1 MGNLGPAEWGLLIAF
16 LLSLGGAAGFLAGL
30 LGIGGG
36 LVLVPGL
43 YFGLK
48 ALGFESAALMHVAV
62 GTSLAVIIPT
72 GMSSA
77 RAHWKRGVVRLDLV
91 RKLGGGVLLGV
102 AGGTLVASRIDEHG
116 MTLFFALAL
125 AALAVLMLL
134 NPARFS
140 PLQDVPRQPWI
151 GLSGV
156 GIGIFSSLMGI
167 GGATIS
173 VPWMSMCRVPMHT
186 AVGTA
191 SALGLVIAVPAAAGF
206 ILIGW
211 GQEGLPPFSLGY
223 INFLAWPLIIPAS
236 VLAAPWGARLAHSV
250 SVERLRRFF
259 AAFLVVIAG
268 KMIWSACWH
277 G

>member
-1 MGNLGPAEWGLLIAF
+1 MDVLTPAGWGLLIAF
-16 LLSLGGAAGFLAGL
+16 LLSLGALAGFLAGL

-48 ALGFESAALMHVAV
+48 AMGFDSGALMHVAV

-72 GMSSA
+72 GLSSA
-77 RAHWKRGVVRLDLV
+77 RAHWKRSAVRLDLV
-91 RKLGGGVLLGV
+91 KQIAPGILLGV
-102 AGGTLVASRIDEHG
+102 AGGTFIAHHIEEQG
-116 MTLFFALAL
+116 MTMFFACALSAL
-125 AALAVLMLL
+125 AILMLV

-140 PLQDVPRQPWI
+140 PLQSTPRQPWM

-156 GIGIFSSLMGI
+156 VIGVFSSLMGI

-173 VPWMSMCRVPMHT
+173 VPWMAMCRVPMHT

-191 SALGLVIAVPAAAGF
+191 SALGLVIAIPAAIGF
-206 ILIGW
+206 IIIGW
-211 GQEGLPPFSLGY
+211 NADGLPPYSLGY

-236 VLAAPWGARLAHSV
+236 VLAAPWGAKLAHAV
-250 SVERLRRFF
+250 SVDRLRKFF
-259 AAFLVVIAG
+259 AYFLVLVAG
-268 KMIWSACWH
+268 KMLWEALH

>member
-1 MGNLGPAEWGLLIAF
+1 MDVLSAAEWGMLAAF
-16 LLSLGGAAGFLAGL
+16 LLALGGVAGFLAGL

-36 LVLVPGL
+36 VVLVPGL

-48 ALGFESAALMHVAV
+48 YMGFESGALMHVAV

-72 GMSSA
+72 GLSSA
-77 RAHWKRGVVRLDLV
+77 RAHWKRGAVRLDLV
-91 RKLGGGVLLGV
+91 RQIGPGILLGV
-102 AGGTLVASRIDEHG
+102 AAGTVIAGYTPEAG
-116 MTLFFALAL
+116 MTFFFAFAL
-125 AALAVLMLL
+125 SALAVVMVV

-140 PLQDVPRQPWI
+140 PFADMPRRLWM
-151 GLSGV
+151 GVSGV
-156 GIGIFSSLMGI
+156 VIGVFSSLMGI

-173 VPWMSMCRVPMHT
+173 VPWMALCRVPMHT

-191 SALGLVIAVPAAAGF
+191 SALGLVIAIPAALGF

-211 GQEGLPPFSLGY
+211 SVPGLPPFSLGY

-250 SVERLRRFF
+250 SVERLRIFF
-259 AAFLVVIAG
+259 AFFLVVIALRMLWG
-268 KMIWSACWH
+268 ALS
-277 G
+277 

>member
-1 MGNLGPAEWGLLIAF
+1 MDSLSPVEWALLVTF
-16 LLSLGGAAGFLAGL
+16 LLSLGATAGFLAGL

-43 YFGLK
+43 YFGLQ
-48 ALGFESAALMHVAV
+48 ALGFESDTLMHVAV

-72 GMSSA
+72 GLSSA
-77 RAHWKRGVVRLDLV
+77 RAHWKRGAVRLDLV
-91 RKLGGGVLLGV
+91 RKLGVGVLLGV
-102 AGGTLVASRIDEHG
+102 AGGTFMASRIDEQG

-125 AALAVLMLL
+125 AALAVLMLV

-151 GLSGV
+151 GLSGAV
-156 GIGIFSSLMGI
+156 IGVFSSLMGI

-191 SALGLVIAVPAAAGF
+191 SALGLVIAVPAAIGF
-206 ILIGW
+206 IVIGW
-211 GQEGLPPFSLGY
+211 GQAGLPPFSLGY

-236 VLAAPWGARLAHSV
+236 VLTAPWGACMAHSV
-250 SVERLRRFF
+250 SVERLRKFF

-268 KMIWSACWH
+268 KMLWSAWH

>member
-1 MGNLGPAEWGLLIAF
+1 MDILSPTEWGILIAF
-16 LLSLGGAAGFLAGL
+16 LLSLGMFAGFLAGL

-48 ALGFESAALMHVAV
+48 AMGFESGALMHVAV

-72 GMSSA
+72 GLSSV
-77 RAHWKRGVVRLDLV
+77 RAHWKRDAVRLDLV
-91 RKLGGGVLLGV
+91 KQIAPGILLGV
-102 AGGTLVASRIDEHG
+102 TVGTFIAHHIAEEG
-116 MTLFFALAL
+116 MTMFFACALSAL
-125 AALAVLMLL
+125 AIVMIV

-140 PLQDVPRQPWI
+140 PLHTTPSKPWMA
-151 GLSGV
+151 LSGIV
-156 GIGIFSSLMGI
+156 IGTFSSLMGI

-173 VPWMSMCRVPMHT
+173 VPWMAICRVPMHT

-191 SALGLVIAVPAAAGF
+191 SALGLVIAVPAALGF
-206 ILIGW
+206 VIIGW
-211 GQEGLPPFSLGY
+211 DAEGLPPYSLGY

-236 VLAAPWGARLAHSV
+236 VLAAPWGAKLAHSV
-250 SVERLRRFF
+250 SVDRLRKFF
-259 AAFLVVIAG
+259 AGFLVIVAL
-268 KMIWSACWH
+268 KMLWEALH

>member
-1 MGNLGPAEWGLLIAF
+1 MDVLSAAEWGMLAAF
-16 LLSLGGAAGFLAGL
+16 LLALGGVAGFLAGL

-36 LVLVPGL
+36 VVLVPGL

-48 ALGFESAALMHVAV
+48 YMGFESGALMHVAV

-72 GMSSA
+72 GLSSA
-77 RAHWKRGVVRLDLV
+77 RAHWKRGAVRLDLV
-91 RKLGGGVLLGV
+91 RQIGPGILLGV
-102 AGGTLVASRIDEHG
+102 AAGTVIAGYMPEAG
-116 MTLFFALAL
+116 MTLFFAFAL
-125 AALAVLMLL
+125 SALAVVMVV

-140 PLQDVPRQPWI
+140 PFADMPRRLWM
-151 GLSGV
+151 GVSGV
-156 GIGIFSSLMGI
+156 VIGVFSSLMGI

-173 VPWMSMCRVPMHT
+173 VPWMALCRVPMHT

-191 SALGLVIAVPAAAGF
+191 SALGLVIAIPAALGF

-211 GQEGLPPFSLGY
+211 SVPGLPPFSLGY

-250 SVERLRRFF
+250 SVERLRIFF
-259 AAFLVVIAG
+259 AFFLVVIALRMLWG
-268 KMIWSACWH
+268 ALS
-277 G
+277 

>member
-1 MGNLGPAEWGLLIAF
+1 MELLSPAQWAMLTAF
-16 LLSLGGAAGFLAGL
+16 LLSLGALAGFLAGL

-48 ALGFESAALMHVAV
+48 ALGFESEALMHVAV

-72 GMSSA
+72 GLSSA
-77 RAHWKRGVVRLDLV
+77 RAHWRRGAVRFDLV
-91 RKLGGGVLLGV
+91 KQIGPGILIGVGI
-102 AGGTLVASRIDEHG
+102 GTLIAHQIEKQG
-116 MTLFFALAL
+116 MTVFFACALTALAL
-125 AALAVLMLL
+125 LMLI

-140 PLQDVPRQPWI
+140 PLQTTPPQPWM
-151 GLSGV
+151 GLSGTV
-156 GIGIFSSLMGI
+156 IGVFSSLMGI

-173 VPWMSMCRVPMHT
+173 VPWMAICRVPMHT

-191 SALGLVIAVPAAAGF
+191 SALGILIAIPAALGF
-206 ILIGW
+206 IVIGW
-211 GQEGLPPFSLGY
+211 QAEGLPPFSLGY

-236 VLAAPWGARLAHSV
+236 VLAAPWGAKLAHSV
-250 SVERLRRFF
+250 SVDRLRKIF
-259 AAFLVVIAG
+259 AWFLVIIAA
-268 KMIWSACWH
+268 KMMWEAVR